1 MELSVR
7 EAQPSSRRTSL
18 IYSGL
23 AILIGCAVGFAVTRQ
38 DHPIFIALAVG
49 GLAVVIATVASAEFG
64 LLLFLFITY
73 TRFSDLAIDLYGAPS
88 VAKFFV
94 GLLIIAIIIR
104 WALLGV
110 RPQGWQVPAFLLA
123 LYGFVGFVSL
133 IYAQDSEPVLGK
145 LSDYVKDALIALV
158 IVVLLKRGVAFR
170 RVLWTL
176 LAIGIFLGTLSSL
189 QYLTGNFSSIY
200 GGFAKAELHE
210 IAGSTR
216 GYRLT
221 GPIGDANYFAQILI
235 VLIPIAIDRIL
246 NERKLPGRML
256 AIWAAAVC
264 ILSVIFTF
272 SRGGFIAMVAGVII
286 FFLIYPPRPLQLLVF
301 IALGLAL
308 FALVPPTYSA
318 RILTLEDL
326 IPNQS
331 GQINVRNDSSFQGR
345 ADHLLTG
352 WAMFESNPV
361 FGIGLG
367 NSVTRYD
374 EFSKEIGLAT
384 SIVNRSLHS
393 LYLEVLAET
402 GILGFLAFFALIG
415 YAARCVVV
423 AKKKLLEAS
432 QFDYVHLVNGLA
444 IGFISYLVSA
454 LFIHAAFPRYFYLL
468 LGILYSLPA
477 IAEQV
482 RQEVAAQRLLLKPQQ

>member
-1 MELSVR
+1 
-7 EAQPSSRRTSL
+7 
-18 IYSGL
+18 
-23 AILIGCAVGFAVTRQ
+23 
-38 DHPIFIALAVG
+38 
-49 GLAVVIATVASAEFG
+49 
-64 LLLFLFITY
+64 
-73 TRFSDLAIDLYGAPS
+73 
-88 VAKFFV
+88 
-94 GLLIIAIIIR
+94 
-104 WALLGV
+104 
-110 RPQGWQVPAFLLA
+110 
-123 LYGFVGFVSL
+123 
-133 IYAQDSEPVLGK
+133 
-145 LSDYVKDALIALV
+145 
-158 IVVLLKRGVAFR
+158 
-170 RVLWTL
+170 
-176 LAIGIFLGTLSSL
+176 
-189 QYLTGNFSSIY
+189 
-200 GGFAKAELHE
+200 
-210 IAGSTR
+210 
-216 GYRLT
+216 
-221 GPIGDANYFAQILI
+221 
-235 VLIPIAIDRIL
+235 
-246 NERKLPGRML
+246 ML

-301 IALGLAL
+301 IALGLTL

-402 GILGFLAFFALIG
+402 GILGFLAFSALIG

-423 AKKKLLEAS
+423 ARKKLLEAS

-482 RQEVAAQRLLLKPQQ
+482 RQEVAARGMQLKPQQ